1 MPFAQYNVKHLS
13 GEDVVKHF
21 FPAQAKQD
29 NPAGGGGK
37 KRAFTVSVGS
47 QGEAKNLVE
56 VEEGE
61 AAILLL
67 DYYYDDHASFVS
79 EIYSQAPPILFVG
92 KLVTLI
98 LYLFYRFSK
107 QQKNKTQPKKKK
119 KKKKKKK
126 TTKKKKKKKPK
137 SK

>member
-47 QGEAKNLVE
+47 QGETKNLVE

-61 AAILLL
+61 AAMLLL
-67 DYYYDDHASFVS
+67 DYCYDNHASFVS

-92 KLVTLI
+92 TLST
-98 LYLFYRFSK
+98 LFCFVLFCFVVI
-107 QQKNKTQPKKKK
+107 
-119 KKKKKKK
+119 
-126 TTKKKKKKKPK
+126 
-137 SK
+137 